1 MSRDWPADKTVLGGL
16 TPKFSRGRTK
26 QNASAASFQRSPV
39 CCNASLG
46 RAPANLHECL
56 TRCKQA
62 FDTQPRLAKNIPE
75 IRIAGV
81 TAGEPHDLRRRSEAR
96 HQLDKITI
104 LCQYDGTVLTPC
116 PRKDLWIFR
125 CLKSKLPHG
134 DGINSE
140 FIAQPTRQRGRQLC
154 INPNPHDLGG
164 EHGMPEPATCKA
176 QARRDVFAFQIG

>member
-1 MSRDWPADKTVLGGL
+1 M
-16 TPKFSRGRTK
+16 
-26 QNASAASFQRSPV
+26 
-39 CCNASLG
+39 
-46 RAPANLHECL
+46 
-56 TRCKQA
+56 
-62 FDTQPRLAKNIPE
+62 
-75 IRIAGV
+75 
-81 TAGEPHDLRRRSEAR
+81 RRRSEAR

-104 LCQYDGTVLTPC
+104 LCQYDGTILTPR

-134 DGINSE
+134 DGINGE